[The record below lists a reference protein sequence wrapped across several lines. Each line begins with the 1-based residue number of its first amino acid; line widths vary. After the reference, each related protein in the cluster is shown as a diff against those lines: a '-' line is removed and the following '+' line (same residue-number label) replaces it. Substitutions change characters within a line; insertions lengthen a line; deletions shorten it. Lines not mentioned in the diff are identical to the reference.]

1 MRSSGEIIARRF
13 LSVCI
18 MFEISRRICCRTFC
32 TRLGC
37 ARATT
42 RRRGL
47 GAPAARARAR
57 AVTVVARARRA
68 FARRDARDR
77 AVTDDERRA
86 AETDARAVDG
96 VGVENMTNG
105 DGRRRVTRVRDAREE
120 RGRLARVVDDRRI
133 DRARW

>member
-42 RRRGL
+42 FRRGF
-47 GAPAARARAR
+47 GAPAARAHVN
-57 AVTVVARARRA
+57 AVTVVARARRVVA
-68 FARRDARDR
+68 GRDARES
-77 AVTDDERRA
+77 AVTDDKRRA
-86 AETDARAVDG
+86 REIDARARDG

>member
-1 MRSSGEIIARRF
+1 MRARDDASSR
-13 LSVCI
+13 
-18 MFEISRRICCRTFC
+18 SRRP
-32 TRLGC
+32 G
-37 ARATT
+37 
-42 RRRGL
+42 G
-47 GAPAARARAR
+47 ARARAH